1 MVHNK
6 GKHDYFYFYA
16 KKKNFRSR
24 AAFKLIQ
31 LNKKFGFLNKSKGI
45 IDLCSAPGSWLQ
57 VCKRICQ
64 TGTLIIGIDAEKIKP
79 IPGCQ
84 LIKGDITSPNCIRII
99 KEIKKLTKEKV
110 HVILHDG
117 APKMGVEKFRDVF
130 NQNLLVLKAFR
141 LSYECLEKKGW
152 FVTKIFRSKFI
163 NGLIYT
169 LQRFYFK
176 IFIVKPLSSR
186 NKSSEIFIV
195 CKYFNCPK
203 KTGQCFFLPS
213 FVFGL
218 SEIKNLKSINSN
230 KHYLIHYKER
240 NDKKLEKIF
249 RSNGFLKKLKIKKTI
264 LSTEPESIF
273 GINYYS
279 LILKKNKYFSKIMIK
294 KKFFLF
300 HISYWFKNLL
310 FLKRN

>member
-1 MVHNK
+1 MVQNK

-16 KKKNFRSR
+16 KQKNFRSR

-31 LNKKFGFLNKSKGI
+31 LNNKFEFLNKSKGI

-57 VCKRICQ
+57 VCKKICPK
-64 TGTLIIGIDAEKIKP
+64 GSLIIGIDAEKIKP
-79 IPGCQ
+79 ILGCQ
-84 LIKGDITSPNCIRII
+84 IIKGDITSPNCIRMI
-99 KEIKKLTKEKV
+99 KEIKKLNKEKIW
-110 HVILHDG
+110 VILHDG

-141 LSYECLEKKGW
+141 LSHECLEKKGW

-163 NGLIYT
+163 NGLLYT
-169 LQRFYFK
+169 LQHFYFK

-203 KTGQCFFLPS
+203 KSDQCFFLSS

-218 SEIKNLKSINSN
+218 SEIKNLKSINSKKNHLINFKEKIN
-230 KHYLIHYKER
+230 K
-240 NDKKLEKIF
+240 NLEKIF
-249 RSNGFLKKLKIKKTI
+249 RFKGFLKKLKIKKTS
-264 LSTEPESIF
+264 LSTELESIF

-279 LILKKNKYFSKIMIK
+279 LILKTNKYFFKIIIK
-294 KKFFLF
+294 KKLFLF

-310 FLKRN
+310 FITRD